1 MKNNEAL
8 ICPITGEIMCDP
20 VMDQEGNSYDKAA
33 ILEWLSKNA
42 SSPITRN
49 PLRIDQLTPNRALR
63 DVLLLLDDNK
73 SNTDDVKML
82 PSRSVPDIGASI
94 VVTSNDGYSL
104 LKLSLADD
112 NGNTRQPAFI
122 ICVLDVSHSMDD
134 AAVMHSDREGG
145 FGLSLL
151 DIVKHATRTV
161 IESLSSLDTLA
172 IVAYADT
179 SQVILPP
186 TKMIEA
192 NRANAWE
199 RVNALVTCG
208 STNLWDGIASALK
221 LVLLEEVNMANVIV
235 LTDGQPNIRP
245 PRGEVESIRQ
255 FKGRHPALS
264 CTISTFGFGYRLD
277 SALLQEIAVVGKGHF
292 CFIPDSSFVGTV
304 FVNMTSNIL
313 ATALAPSSLDLEL
326 NEGFEIDENM
336 SGLPVHKTSWGFS
349 IELPQIIYGQTL
361 NILFKVNG
369 IKMGESPFR
378 ATWHLGGRTGS
389 IITCA
394 EVISNRDMIAAPSL
408 AYNISKLI
416 SNCEGQEQGNWI
428 SVHQAAKEQIERV
441 NTKFRF
447 VAAHDEKVKTLLQ
460 DLNGQVVEAY
470 SLEENHKRWGRHYL
484 LSLAR
489 AHVMQQCTNFKD
501 PGVQGY
507 ATKKFDKIREI
518 IEETFIRL
526 PPPKPSRE
534 VDPSFGTVHSMTRY
548 YNRNDVCFAKGS
560 VALADGTF
568 VDVSQIRAGDVV
580 VTSGEAARVRCVVKT
595 LCEGGVQKLVELDS
609 SVLVTSWHPIRSIGS
624 SAWSFPAEINAPE
637 LRDCSCVFSFVLEE
651 GTFMQIGPYE
661 AVVLGHGIHDDKVAS
676 HPFLG
681 TNLVVD
687 NLSRLVG
694 WSEGLIVLGKNP
706 TVRDP
711 VTNLITAF
719 IQDEAAPKLPA
730 D

>member
-1 MKNNEAL
+1 
-8 ICPITGEIMCDP
+8 
-20 VMDQEGNSYDKAA
+20 
-33 ILEWLSKNA
+33 
-42 SSPITRN
+42 
-49 PLRIDQLTPNRALR
+49 
-63 DVLLLLDDNK
+63 
-73 SNTDDVKML
+73 
-82 PSRSVPDIGASI
+82 
-94 VVTSNDGYSL
+94 
-104 LKLSLADD
+104 
-112 NGNTRQPAFI
+112 
-122 ICVLDVSHSMDD
+122 
-134 AAVMHSDREGG
+134 
-145 FGLSLL
+145 
-151 DIVKHATRTV
+151 
-161 IESLSSLDTLA
+161 
-172 IVAYADT
+172 
-179 SQVILPP
+179 
-186 TKMIEA
+186 MIEA

-428 SVHQAAKEQIERV
+428 SVHQVRTYQFQAN
-441 NTKFRF
+441 NT
-447 VAAHDEKVKTLLQ
+447 
-460 DLNGQVVEAY
+460 
-470 SLEENHKRWGRHYL
+470 
-484 LSLAR
+484 
-489 AHVMQQCTNFKD
+489 
-501 PGVQGY
+501 
-507 ATKKFDKIREI
+507 
-518 IEETFIRL
+518 
-526 PPPKPSRE
+526 
-534 VDPSFGTVHSMTRY
+534 
-548 YNRNDVCFAKGS
+548 
-560 VALADGTF
+560 
-568 VDVSQIRAGDVV
+568 
-580 VTSGEAARVRCVVKT
+580 
-595 LCEGGVQKLVELDS
+595 
-609 SVLVTSWHPIRSIGS
+609 
-624 SAWSFPAEINAPE
+624 
-637 LRDCSCVFSFVLEE
+637 
-651 GTFMQIGPYE
+651 
-661 AVVLGHGIHDDKVAS
+661 
-676 HPFLG
+676 
-681 TNLVVD
+681 
-687 NLSRLVG
+687 
-694 WSEGLIVLGKNP
+694 
-706 TVRDP
+706 
-711 VTNLITAF
+711 
-719 IQDEAAPKLPA
+719 
-730 D
+730 